1 MPDLVVRACNPRT
14 WEMEVVGLGVEGQF
28 SLHSKFKPECDT
40 QALLKMRGGELERRK
55 GGRERGK
62 QMPKN
67 DGEDVGKETIHT
79 LLVGK

>member
-1 MPDLVVRACNPRT
+1 MPDLVVQACNPRT

-28 SLHSKFKPECDT
+28 SLHSKFKP
-40 QALLKMRGGELERRK
+40 
-55 GGRERGK
+55 GREEGERGK